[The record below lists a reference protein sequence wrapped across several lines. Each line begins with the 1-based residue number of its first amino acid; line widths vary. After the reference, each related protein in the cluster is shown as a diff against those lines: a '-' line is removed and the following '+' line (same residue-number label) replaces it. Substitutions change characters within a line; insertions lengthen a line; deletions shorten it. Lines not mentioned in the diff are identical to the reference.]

1 MSVKSTAIVATV
13 VAIAASVPFAASTQQ
28 SDFQGPRTGLSG
40 LELSVDR
47 ILDNY
52 GFVDVDP
59 TTLDLSTLV
68 EIIDVER
75 NDEERAGTTR
85 GGIQAALNR

>member
-1 MSVKSTAIVATV
+1 MSIKSPAIVAAA
-13 VAIAASVPFAASTQQ
+13 VAITASLPIVASAQQ

-47 ILDNY
+47 ILDDY

-68 EIIDVER
+68 EIIDVEK
-75 NDEERAGTTR
+75 NDDERAGSTR

>member
-13 VAIAASVPFAASTQQ
+13 VAIAASVPFAASAQQ